1 MSCLEYGLKTG
12 SLTEKEIVRIF
23 EKALLKCSRESK
35 DPRISKGQKKLK
47 KNTINGICNPD
58 AAVQPEYDYRYYFSH
73 GYCRLFFELYPNT
86 DKNGLVKFLQ
96 EGIVWNLYIFDYND
110 NEITK
115 ELLENLE
122 LDAPEGFGIKVM
134 REIFRTLEGEKIFI
148 KEYLG
153 SENRL

>member
-35 DPRISKGQKKLK
+35 DPCISKGQKKLK
-47 KNTINGICNPD
+47 KNAINGICNPD

-73 GYCRLFFELYPNT
+73 GYCSLFFELYPNT

-148 KEYLG
+148 KEYFG